1 MLALALDALAE
12 QERQVAE
19 VRSRASALLA
29 AGAVVASLL
38 ADAIVHG
45 RGSHIVTA
53 AVFLAVGIVAA
64 GTLLGFSLAL
74 LWPKEVAFSLNA
86 TETYQWL
93 FAQELTDEVAMNFA
107 LADNLQ
113 DLRTNNA
120 NDVVD
125 TLTSYLRRAV
135 ISLAVE
141 TVGLAIAAWVLS

>member
-1 MLALALDALAE
+1 MA
-12 QERQVAE
+12 
-19 VRSRASALLA
+19 
-29 AGAVVASLL
+29 
-38 ADAIVHG
+38 
-45 RGSHIVTA
+45 
-53 AVFLAVGIVAA
+53 
-64 GTLLGFSLAL
+64 
-74 LWPKEVAFSLNA
+74 
-86 TETYQWL
+86 